1 MKPGLVQAV
10 IAVMACVIAVLAWTV
25 VYYARDEWGLGEPA
39 YEDKIES
46 VSHATQ
52 IDGRP
57 VVRLSTASQAASGI
71 AVRPLEAAASEES
84 VEAYGVVVNI
94 QPLLDTRGRY
104 LVAAGEARARRAAL
118 AAAEAEFKRMQVLFR
133 DDRNVSEQA
142 LRNAEARFRSESAQL
157 AAAEAALGA
166 LDSALRSAW
175 GDVVAGWA
183 RNPDS
188 ATLKSLLGQRTHL
201 VLIAFPFEVPESA
214 LRAAVSVAPVTARD
228 RLRPA
233 RRVSEAPQVEAL
245 QPGQTFFY
253 LAEGTDLRAGTRIV
267 AHANAGGDRRRGV
280 LLPREAVVWHA
291 GKAWAYVRQDEETFA
306 RYAVRAS
313 RELGRGWF
321 NPEGELKP
329 GDEVVVSGAQ
339 LLLSEELKFQIRN
352 ENED

>member
-1 MKPGLVQAV
+1 MKPRVAQAI
-10 IAVMACVIAVLAWTV
+10 IAAMACVIAALAWTL

-39 YEDKIES
+39 YEEEIDS
-46 VSHATQ
+46 ASNATQ

-57 VVRLSTASQAASGI
+57 VVRLSAASQLVSGI
-71 AVRPLEAAASEES
+71 VLRPLEAAASEES

-94 QPLLDTRGRY
+94 QTLLDSRGRY
-104 LVAAGEARARRAAL
+104 LVALGETRARRAAL
-118 AAAEAEFKRMQVLFR
+118 AAGEAEFKRMQLLFR

-166 LDSALRSAW
+166 LDNALRSAW

-183 RNPDS
+183 KNPDP
-188 ATLKSLLGQRTHL
+188 AMLKALLEQRAHL
-201 VLIAFPFEVPESA
+201 VVIAFPFDLPANA

-233 RRVSEAPQVEAL
+233 RHVSEAPQVEAL
-245 QPGQTFFY
+245 LPGQTFFY
-253 LAEGTDLRAGTRIV
+253 LVEGADLRAGTRIV
-267 AHANAGGDRRRGV
+267 AHANAGGDRQRGV

-291 GKAWAYVRQDEETFA
+291 GKSWAYVKQDEETFG
-306 RYAVRAS
+306 RYAVRAN
-313 RELGRGWF
+313 RELGSGWF